1 MYLYRVILVLWVLVN
16 YESSKMLI
24 SFNYHFNSAV
34 KMIDVGIQSFWVKRL
49 NFQNPQ
55 NFVVLKDTT
64 LLKKLTVVAQ
74 FVVNLL
80 IKIPRKVV
88 KS

>member
-55 NFVVLKDTT
+55 NFVVLKDTN
-64 LLKKLTVVAQ
+64 LLKKTYCCSSVCRQ
-74 FVVNLL
+74 L
-80 IKIPRKVV
+80 INQNP
-88 KS
+88 

>member
-1 MYLYRVILVLWVLVN
+1 MT
-16 YESSKMLI
+16 
-24 SFNYHFNSAV
+24 
-34 KMIDVGIQSFWVKRL
+34 DVGIQSFWVKRL

-55 NFVVLKDTT
+55 NFVVFKDTT